1 MNQTKI
7 SVIIPVYNEARTVEK
22 LLAKVLA
29 VNLNL
34 EIILVDDASTDE
46 SIKIVLDKRN
56 KEQLTNLKLIRH
68 EKNKGKGYAIR
79 TGLKE
84 VTGKIVIIQ
93 DADLE
98 YDPEDYYEL
107 IKPIE
112 SGEYKVVYGSRNLRK
127 ENIKRKDANYYG
139 NKLLTFVSN
148 VLYGARITDEA
159 TCYKVFETKA
169 IKSLKLKCKRFEFCP
184 EVTAKVRKKGYKIK
198 ELPISYE
205 PRSIAEGKKIN
216 WKDGIE
222 ALWTLIKF
230 RFSD

>member
-22 LLAKVLA
+22 LLGKVLA
-29 VNLNL
+29 INLNL
-34 EIILVDDASTDE
+34 EIILIDDASTDQ
-46 SIKIVLDKRN
+46 SVKIVLDKRN

-169 IKSLKLKCKRFEFCP
+169 IKSLNLKCKRFEFCP

>member
-7 SVIIPVYNEARTVEK
+7 SVIIPVYNEERTVAK
-22 LLAKVLA
+22 LLGKVLA
-29 VNLNL
+29 LKLNL

-46 SIKIVLDKRN
+46 SVKIVLDKKN
-56 KEQLTNLKLIRH
+56 KEQFTNLKLIRH
-68 EKNKGKGYAIR
+68 EKNRGKGYAIR

-84 VTGKIVIIQ
+84 ATGKIVIIQ

-107 IKPIE
+107 IRPIE

-139 NKLLTFVSN
+139 NKMLTFVSN
-148 VLYGARITDEA
+148 VLYGARISDEA
-159 TCYKVFETKA
+159 TCYKVFETNA
-169 IKSLKLKCKRFEFCP
+169 IKSLNLKCVRFEFCP
-184 EVTAKVRKKGYKIK
+184 EVTAKIRKKGYKIK
-198 ELPISYE
+198 DLPISYE
-205 PRSIAEGKKIN
+205 PRSKAEGKKIN

-222 ALWTLIKF
+222 ALWTLIKC

>member
-1 MNQTKI
+1 MNKTKI
-7 SVIIPVYNEARTVEK
+7 SVIIPVYNEERTVEK
-22 LLAKVLA
+22 LLDKVLA
-29 VNLNL
+29 INLNL

-169 IKSLKLKCKRFEFCP
+169 IKSLNLKCKRFEFCP

>member
-22 LLAKVLA
+22 LLGKVLA
-29 VNLNL
+29 INLNL
-34 EIILVDDASTDE
+34 EIILVDDASTDQ
-46 SIKIVLDKRN
+46 SVKIVLDKRN

-169 IKSLKLKCKRFEFCP
+169 IKSLNLKCVRFEFCP

>member
-22 LLAKVLA
+22 LLGKVLA
-29 VNLNL
+29 INLNL
-34 EIILVDDASTDE
+34 EIILIDDASTDQ
-46 SIKIVLDKRN
+46 SVKIVLDKRN

-112 SGEYKVVYGSRNLRK
+112 SGEYKVVYGSRIIM
-127 ENIKRKDANYYG
+127 E
-139 NKLLTFVSN
+139 TSCSH
-148 VLYGARITDEA
+148 LYRMSCMEQ
-159 TCYKVFETKA
+159 E
-169 IKSLKLKCKRFEFCP
+169 
-184 EVTAKVRKKGYKIK
+184 
-198 ELPISYE
+198 
-205 PRSIAEGKKIN
+205 
-216 WKDGIE
+216 
-222 ALWTLIKF
+222 
-230 RFSD
+230 